1 MNPFDASILGAFN
14 RAVGALPAFDRFVV
28 WLAAEP
34 VVKGCV
40 VAAVVWALWWSA
52 TAAQQHARREII
64 LSTMVATLFAE
75 FLARLLAL
83 MTPFRLRPMHNADFP
98 FRLPDDLP
106 RGELEGWSAFPSDHA
121 VMFFALA
128 TGLWFVSRRVGGWLL
143 LFAAVVICL
152 PRVYLGMHH
161 PTDVIGGALLGMA
174 VGSAFQWPA
183 LRQAV
188 AGPLLKWHARSPS
201 TFYAFAWYFTYE
213 LARLFEELRW
223 GLNAVVHAAKG

>member
-1 MNPFDASILGAFN
+1 VNPFDASVLGAFN
-14 RAVGALPAFDRFVV
+14 RAAGVWPAFDDFVV

-40 VAAVVWALWWSA
+40 VAAVVWALWWAA
-52 TAAQQHARREII
+52 TPAQQQPRREII
-64 LSTMVATLFAE
+64 LSTMLAALFAE
-75 FLARLLAL
+75 FLARVLAL
-83 MTPFRLRPMHNADFP
+83 ATPFRLRPMHNPDFP
-98 FRLPDDLP
+98 FRLPEGLP

-143 LFAAVVICL
+143 LFSAVVVCL

-161 PTDVIGGALLGMA
+161 PSDVIGGALLGLA
-174 VGSAFQWPA
+174 VGAAFQWPA

-188 AGPLLKWHARSPS
+188 AAPLLKWHARSPP
-201 TFYAFAWYFTYE
+201 TFYAAAWYFTYE
-213 LARLFEELRW
+213 LARMFDDLRW
-223 GLNAVVHAAKG
+223 GLNTVLHTLKG